1 MPLNRRCLALIERS
15 IFAPTLT
22 IRASATIRFLDPSNK
37 DNGAQNTD
45 DLHQTDD
52 AEVEELVE
60 ELSILEERQQMGR
73 RAMRGSTE
81 QPFSLS
87 VAPHSVEE
95 LSVLEERQQ
104 MG

>member
-52 AEVEELVE
+52 ADVE

-81 QPFSLS
+81 QPFSRS
-87 VAPHSVEE
+87 VAPHS
-95 LSVLEERQQ
+95 
-104 MG
+104 